1 MSGPSLALTPSR
13 LPRLGR
19 SRYTRHMLQSSILRF
34 LLAAAAIALCA
45 AAVLPLAGC
54 ARKDATSSATPA
66 SDQAAANK
74 DLTQYQRLLAISDAV
89 QAAQLGEQIVRKYP
103 GTPAAAEVQKSL
115 PEIKARAAAQ
125 TKRRLANLWVYS
137 AANAGGLQYTAS
149 IYTSE
154 PPNADVQLIL
164 RRHAGWGQSV
174 YVFGSGNGFVCR
186 KLCDVAMSFDGKHE
200 VWKAFPPTTGE
211 PAIFIKDDQAFIAAL
226 EKAKVI
232 TMDVVTKDH
241 GKQTLEFEV
250 GGFDPAKFPSL
261 PKQ

>member
-1 MSGPSLALTPSR
+1 MFRRTVLS
-13 LPRLGR
+13 
-19 SRYTRHMLQSSILRF
+19 F
-34 LLAAAAIALCA
+34 LLPAAAIALCA
-45 AAVLPLAGC
+45 AAVLPVAGC
-54 ARKDATSSATPA
+54 SRKDATSSATPA
-66 SDQAAANK
+66 SDQVAANK
-74 DLTQYQRLLAISDAV
+74 DLTQYQRLLAMSDAV
-89 QAAQLGEQIVRKYP
+89 QAAQLGEQIVLKYP

-137 AANAGGLQYTAS
+137 AADAGGLQYTAS

-154 PPNADVQLIL
+154 PAGADVQLIL
-164 RRHAGWGQSV
+164 RRHQNWGQSV
-174 YVFGSGNGFVCR
+174 YLFGSGNGFVCR

-211 PAIFIKDDQAFIAAL
+211 PAIFIKDDQTFIAAL

-232 TMDVVTKDH
+232 TMDVVTKSH
-241 GKQTLEFEV
+241 GKETLEFEV
-250 GGFDPAKFPSL
+250 GGFDPAKFPPL